1 MLHDGG
7 KPGGSRVPRSAATE
21 PITNGEALAHFTV
34 KSHPIART
42 VCVGCGYW
50 GKKVARNL
58 ASLNA
63 LHAVADVSEEAR
75 TQISEEYGVSGLDFE
90 AVLNDPDCD
99 AVAIVS
105 PASLHAEH
113 VRRALLAGKHVF
125 VEKPLALQ
133 LFDGHSLVKLARDR
147 GRILMV
153 GHLLRYHPIVVA
165 LVEQVKSGRLGEIK
179 HIYSRRF
186 GLGKIRTEEDVI
198 WSFAPHDISIILA
211 LLGETPTYVSGEATS
226 ILTAGIADIA
236 NIHLGFPS
244 GVSARV
250 SVSWLNPTKEQR
262 TVVIGSNAHAVF
274 DDTLDW
280 DKKLQIYD
288 HRIDLT
294 ADAPSVSKAEPVA
307 PKVEKGE
314 PLREEL
320 SHFLNCIATGRQPLT
335 DGAEAVRV
343 LDVLEQAAKSARAK
357 NGH

>member
-1 MLHDGG
+1 MLHEGG
-7 KPGGSRVPRSAATE
+7 KASGARAQRSTLTE
-21 PITNGEALAHFTV
+21 PIAGVDAFAASKTRLIPRVA
-34 KSHPIART
+34 
-42 VCVGCGYW
+42 CVGCGYW

-63 LHAVADVSEEAR
+63 LHAVSDVMPDAVAHTAGQYS
-75 TQISEEYGVSGLDFE
+75 TQGLTFE
-90 AVLNDPDCD
+90 AILEDPECD
-99 AVAIVS
+99 AVAIAS

-113 VRRALLAGKHVF
+113 VRRALMAGKHVF

-133 LFDGHSLVKLARDR
+133 LFEGHALVKLARER
-147 GRILMV
+147 GRTLMI

-165 LVEQVKSGRLGEIK
+165 MVEQVRSGRLGMIK

-211 LLGETPTYVSGEATS
+211 LMQEDPNYVSGEATS

-244 GVSARV
+244 GVTARI

-262 TVVIGSNAHAVF
+262 TVVIGSDAHAVF
-274 DDTLDW
+274 DDTLPW
-280 DKKLQIYD
+280 EQKLQIYD
-288 HRIDLT
+288 HRIEWA
-294 ADAPSVSKAEPVA
+294 ADAPSVSKAEPIA
-307 PKVEKGE
+307 TSVEHRE

-320 SHFLNCIATGRQPLT
+320 AHFLSCVSTGRQPLT
-335 DGAEAVRV
+335 DGAEALGV
-343 LDVLEQAAKSARAK
+343 LGVLEEASKSIRAK
-357 NGH
+357 GRN